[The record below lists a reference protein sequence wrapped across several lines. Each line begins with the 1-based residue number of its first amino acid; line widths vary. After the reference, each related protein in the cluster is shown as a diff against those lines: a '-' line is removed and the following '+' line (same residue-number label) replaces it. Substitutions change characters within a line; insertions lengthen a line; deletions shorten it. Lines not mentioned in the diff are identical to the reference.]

1 MCTYTI
7 RTAERGINR
16 YVYKISEAKHTRK
29 KKMSTATTTITEKL
43 YKFQEI
49 CNEKVLKIKE
59 LEAIWLQNQS
69 VIAEYNTHAEEFM
82 TTATLNL
89 ELAELELL
97 SGSLDVVT
105 SCAIDNRPSFHENSL
120 THSTRLCLCLLCLV
134 ISAYQRRH
142 GAPTSLSQGAARA
155 EVRLR

>member
-1 MCTYTI
+1 
-7 RTAERGINR
+7 
-16 YVYKISEAKHTRK
+16 
-29 KKMSTATTTITEKL
+29 MSTATTTISEKL

-105 SCAIDNRPSFHENSL
+105 S
-120 THSTRLCLCLLCLV
+120 
-134 ISAYQRRH
+134 
-142 GAPTSLSQGAARA
+142 
-155 EVRLR
+155 